1 VATRQRIPVDTL
13 GFRKHGLE
21 PTSPLGVYWTERSH
35 ALRLDLRTG
44 LFRIDSYY
52 SSYASAAGGE
62 GRVTPPR
69 VPFSQP
75 GSESKGVNMN
85 REYDLFE
92 SLPDG
97 ARIWRAAIVG
107 REAAVAKLKEL
118 ASKSAN
124 EFVAMH
130 LPTKEIV
137 AKMEGTKDTT

>member
-1 VATRQRIPVDTL
+1 
-13 GFRKHGLE
+13 
-21 PTSPLGVYWTERSH
+21 
-35 ALRLDLRTG
+35 
-44 LFRIDSYY
+44 
-52 SSYASAAGGE
+52 
-62 GRVTPPR
+62 
-69 VPFSQP
+69 
-75 GSESKGVNMN
+75 MN

-97 ARIWRAAIVG
+97 AHIWRAAIVG

-137 AKMEGTKDTT
+137 AKMEGTKDTS